1 MKKILLIE
9 DDIHLLEQTAGILAL
24 ADYAVTTATNGKEGV
39 ELAYQQQPDIIISN
53 LGLPVLD
60 GYGVLHLIRRHPE
73 THNTPF
79 IFISSQTD
87 RASIRKAM
95 EAGADDFI
103 TKPFEE
109 TELLNAIE
117 CRIKKAEEVKTDTGL
132 KNNAA
137 KKRTAKNVEVAE
149 QSELLASFIANR
161 NIEKYN
167 KHQLIYREGERPHRI
182 YYIIKGKVK
191 VTKTHVLGKEL
202 VVDLYGNGEFLGY
215 HALLQ
220 DTNYTDTA
228 ETIDTTELA
237 IIPRTDFEEL
247 LLNDA
252 DMARTFLKMLS
263 VKITQ
268 NENHLVALAYNSLRK
283 KVAEALLQ
291 LQHKYKEDIHLSRE
305 NLASV
310 AGTATESLIRT
321 LTDFRHEGLIT
332 INEKGCIKI
341 IQLKKLEELA
351 G

>member
-9 DDIHLLEQTAGILAL
+9 NDTDLLEKTAAILGL
-24 ADYAVTTATNGKEGV
+24 ANYTVVTAVNGKEGV
-39 ELAYQQQPDIIISN
+39 EQAYQQQPDIIISS

-79 IFISSQTD
+79 IFISSHTD
-87 RASIRKAM
+87 RAAIRKAM

-117 CRIKKAEEVKTDTGL
+117 CRIKKAEEVKTDIGF
-132 KNNAA
+132 KNNA
-137 KKRTAKNVEVAE
+137 KKRAEKTPVAAE
-149 QSELLASFIANR
+149 QSEVLSSFIANR

-252 DMARTFLKMLS
+252 HMARTFLTMLS
-263 VKITQ
+263 AKITQ